1 MRDRYLTC
9 VSSYP
14 TMGRPVNLGYYG
26 IEEVDDFEDVD
37 EVETLDASE
46 ASNWYVQV
54 AANDVKVLSGEQLKD
69 FYRLGVI
76 NAKTYV
82 WQQGMQQWLPLS
94 TFVSEPPAPDDKDD
108 ETWRVLMGPGDVR
121 TLSLEQLDDFFR
133 IGVIDEQ
140 TLVWQSGMKEWAQ
153 LSCLIGADE
162 PAEESWYALMGPG
175 DVRTLSL
182 EQLDDFYRLDVIN
195 EHTPLWQPGM
205 TQWLPLGMVAGIEP
219 ATATHAAPAVTTTQP
234 APAVTA
240 TRQVPVVTAT
250 QPAPTSVTTSEAPL
264 YFSIPAPEVKRGSWP
279 LRLAVAAGLLITLF
293 RNDVAYSVAQAANQ
307 RGQYVAAE
315 KQVLGGPSFGTPRAV
330 EALIAGSGGRIAP
343 VRLPWIVTEMHESA
357 ASGQGSKANGSN
369 PSSNPQAKNA
379 QVAAASSA
387 SPSVQA
393 VETKPK
399 AAPGATQPDAKAPGS
414 AAVSSL
420 AALKPKPALTTV
432 KPASMPQTKKKRA
445 SSHGQAV
452 FHSKG
457 DYYDPLNAAM

>member
-1 MRDRYLTC
+1 
-9 VSSYP
+9 
-14 TMGRPVNLGYYG
+14 MGRPVNLGHYG
-26 IEEVDDFEDVD
+26 IEEVNDFEDVD
-37 EVETLDASE
+37 EVETLDAQQ
-46 ASNWYVQV
+46 ASSWYVQI
-54 AANDVKVLSGEQLKD
+54 AADDVKVLSSEQLKD

-76 NAKTYV
+76 SAKTYV

-94 TFVSEPPAPDDKDD
+94 TFVSEPPAPIEKDD

-140 TLVWQSGMKEWAQ
+140 TFVWQSGMKQWAQ
-153 LSCLIGADE
+153 LSTLIGADDL
-162 PAEESWYALMGPG
+162 PEESWYALMGPG

-219 ATATHAAPAVTTTQP
+219 ATATHAAPAVAATQP

-240 TRQVPVVTAT
+240 TRQASVVTAT
-250 QPAPTSVTTSEAPL
+250 QPAPITVTTSEAPL

-279 LRLAVAAGLLITLF
+279 LRIAVAAGLLITLF
-293 RNDVAYSVAQAANQ
+293 RNDVVYSVAQAVNQ
-307 RGQYVAAE
+307 RGQYVATE
-315 KQVLGGPSFGTPRAV
+315 KQVLGGPSFGTLRAV

-357 ASGQGSKANGSN
+357 ASGQGSKANDSN

-379 QVAAASSA
+379 QAAAASGA
-387 SPSVQA
+387 SPSAQVA
-393 VETKPK
+393 ETRPK
-399 AAPGATQPDAKAPGS
+399 AAPGATQPDAAPSS
-414 AAVSSL
+414 AQVSSSV
-420 AALKPKPALTTV
+420 ALKAKPTLTTV
-432 KPASMPQTKKKRA
+432 KPVSMPQTKKKRA